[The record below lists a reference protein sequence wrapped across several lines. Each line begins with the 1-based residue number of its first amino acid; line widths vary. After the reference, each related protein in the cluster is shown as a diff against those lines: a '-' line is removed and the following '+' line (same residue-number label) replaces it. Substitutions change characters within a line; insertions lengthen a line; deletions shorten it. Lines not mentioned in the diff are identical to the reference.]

1 MARISKGHGLTAAVS
16 LLMIIGTAANAD
28 EPTASGGY
36 FGLSP
41 EHSLQISERWN
52 ARFSTDQFYRDPTS
66 TSGAYTGQGLDLG
79 GPSAVLDWHPI
90 GGGFRFS
97 GGLLNTT
104 PTELQF
110 QYGSDPSDALYG
122 SGNAVSSNP
131 FDSMPSVPY
140 LGLGWN
146 SFDKAEG
153 GWGFN
158 VDVGMLFPEYSDVAP
173 WAGET
178 ADRPRLGAGLD
189 SGLSGGADADY
200 GLGELDRVPVFSFG
214 ARYRW

>member
-1 MARISKGHGLTAAVS
+1 MCVGVL
-16 LLMIIGTAANAD
+16 ANAN
-28 EPTASGGY
+28 EPAVSGGY

-41 EHSLQISERWN
+41 EHSLQVSARWN
-52 ARFSTDQFYRDPTS
+52 ARFSSDQFYRDPS
-66 TSGAYTGQGLDLG
+66 SALGSYSVQGLDLG

-97 GGLLNTT
+97 GGLLNTS
-104 PTELQF
+104 PTDLQF
-110 QYGSDPSDALYG
+110 QYGSDPSDALHS
-122 SGNAVSSNP
+122 SGDAFSRTP
-131 FDSMPSVPY
+131 GDAMPSVPY

-146 SFDKAEG
+146 SLDGTEG

-173 WAGET
+173 WADDNP
-178 ADRPRLGAGLD
+178 DRPRLGAGLD
-189 SGLSGGADADY
+189 SGLSTGAGSDY
-200 GLGELDRVPVFSFG
+200 GLGDLDRVPVFSFG